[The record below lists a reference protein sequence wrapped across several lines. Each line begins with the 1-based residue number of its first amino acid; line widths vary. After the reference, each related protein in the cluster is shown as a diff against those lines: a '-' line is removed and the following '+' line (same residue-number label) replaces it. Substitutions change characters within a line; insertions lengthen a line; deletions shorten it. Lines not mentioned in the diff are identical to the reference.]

1 MRVHP
6 PDIAARFAP
15 SWHRIDRI
23 SLRCGTA
30 AGFGAQYPVGRPGNQ
45 AVTLMKHYASRS
57 DLVDRAIGSVGLI
70 MRIWLEYDPVALAVL
85 VFGIAAI
92 EFLAFNI

>member
-1 MRVHP
+1 MRVYS
-6 PDIAARFAP
+6 PDIAARVAP
-15 SWHRIDRI
+15 SWPRIV
-23 SLRCGTA
+23 RCGTA
-30 AGFGAQYPVGRPGNQ
+30 AGFGAQYPVGRPGDQ

-57 DLVDRAIGSVGLI
+57 GLVDRAIGSVGLI

>member
-1 MRVHP
+1 MP
-6 PDIAARFAP
+6 
-15 SWHRIDRI
+15 
-23 SLRCGTA
+23 
-30 AGFGAQYPVGRPGNQ
+30 AGPIQG
-45 AVTLMKHYASRS
+45 S
-57 DLVDRAIGSVGLI
+57 RAIGRVGLI